1 MDYEIIVPLLFSISH
16 FTGFSHAQCPLGNYG
31 STCELKCGQCA
42 GDGSCDQITG
52 SCVGGCN
59 PGYTGSKC
67 DGACPSTCGGDGSCL
82 QYPPYCSNGCQAGY
96 TGLRCDQ
103 VTIST
108 CPLNCLEPCGTYDC
122 PSGCLPGYYGFD
134 CSVRCSCSSGVACE
148 QISGV
153 CEITTPK
160 SSPSVLTTTYGTYI
174 VIHYVD
180 ESGVVVANNSETTTL
195 SIMPSESLSF
205 YTTAFWVPVALLSLV
220 MALGCIR
227 TIWKLYA
234 RKRKNNISSYESR
247 FVLSEE
253 INVAYDRLTEPDN
266 IYIELERM
274 PTITSFSDNRGGSQ
288 YYSTV
293 ASLRDHAKFRSDNRA
308 LADQVILEEG
318 VIPDEIETSG
328 TTLTSAIVC
337 QATVQRSLSF
347 YVAVFWVPIAVLSL
361 VMVIAGI
368 RTIWRLHDRKR
379 KATLP
384 FYETYESRFV
394 LSEGDNVAYD
404 KINEPENVYLELN
417 GMSTTA
423 SSSTDGEGNQY
434 YSTVGSIRDHAKF
447 RSDNRALADP
457 ASSREGIISDEIET
471 SGTTLTSAIVCQA
484 TVQRSLSFYVAVFWV
499 PIAVLS
505 LVMVI
510 AGIRTIW
517 RLHDRKR
524 KATLPFYETYESR
537 FVLSEGDNVAY
548 DKINEPENVY
558 LELNGMSTTASSST
572 DGEGN
577 QYYSTVG
584 SIRDHAKFRSD
595 NRALADPASSREG
608 IISDGQPQ
616 RVSEANAY
624 LYLIP

>member
-1 MDYEIIVPLLFSISH
+1 MDYEMIVPLLFSISH
-16 FTGFSHAQCPLGNYG
+16 FTGCSHAQCPLGNYG

-42 GDGSCDQITG
+42 GDGSCYQITG

-67 DGACPSTCGGDGSCL
+67 DGACPSTCGGDGSCF
-82 QYPPYCSNGCQAGY
+82 QYPPYCRNGCQAGY

-153 CEITTPK
+153 CEITTHK
-160 SSPSVLTTTYGTYI
+160 SSPSVLTSSTITVSADTTTNGTTEKTGALKQSTTNTETIGKTTATTEAKEKTTGTRGGLKDTIPTTGTTERTETTTGATVKIIATNGTTGTTVATTEASEKAIMTATSRASSMPAKRTTPATYWTYI

-220 MALGCIR
+220 MAMGCIR

-234 RKRKNNISSYESR
+234 RKRKNSISSYESR

-253 INVAYDRLTEPDN
+253 INVAYDRLNEPDN

-318 VIPDEIETSG
+318 VIPD
-328 TTLTSAIVC
+328 
-337 QATVQRSLSF
+337 
-347 YVAVFWVPIAVLSL
+347 
-361 VMVIAGI
+361 
-368 RTIWRLHDRKR
+368 
-379 KATLP
+379 
-384 FYETYESRFV
+384 
-394 LSEGDNVAYD
+394 
-404 KINEPENVYLELN
+404 
-417 GMSTTA
+417 
-423 SSSTDGEGNQY
+423 
-434 YSTVGSIRDHAKF
+434 
-447 RSDNRALADP
+447 
-457 ASSREGIISDEIET
+457 
-471 SGTTLTSAIVCQA
+471 
-484 TVQRSLSFYVAVFWV
+484 
-499 PIAVLS
+499 
-505 LVMVI
+505 
-510 AGIRTIW
+510 
-517 RLHDRKR
+517 
-524 KATLPFYETYESR
+524 
-537 FVLSEGDNVAY
+537 
-548 DKINEPENVY
+548 
-558 LELNGMSTTASSST
+558 
-572 DGEGN
+572 
-577 QYYSTVG
+577 
-584 SIRDHAKFRSD
+584 
-595 NRALADPASSREG
+595 
-608 IISDGQPQ
+608 GQPQ
-616 RVSEANAY
+616 RVSEAHSY